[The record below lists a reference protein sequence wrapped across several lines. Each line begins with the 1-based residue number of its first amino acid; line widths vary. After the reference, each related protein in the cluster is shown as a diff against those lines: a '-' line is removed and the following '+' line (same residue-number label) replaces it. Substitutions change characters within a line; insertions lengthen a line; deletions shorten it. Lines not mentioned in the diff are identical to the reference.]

1 MKKLLSLLLLLALG
15 CGTVSAHDF
24 KIEKG
29 QFVLDGKPITLVCGE
44 MHYPR
49 IPQEYWRDRLL
60 RAKAM
65 GLNCIS
71 TYVFWNI
78 HERQPGK
85 FDLPAKPTW
94 PSLYAQRRNLA
105 SMWCSVPAPMYV
117 PNGTSAVSPIGCRTT
132 ST

>member
-1 MKKLLSLLLLLALG
+1 MKKLLFLLLLLALG

-71 TYVFWNI
+71 TYVFTFTPGYPVMFLGVFFFLLLAG
-78 HERQPGK
+78 PGK
-85 FDLPAKPTW
+85 ISVDYLIAVNIE
-94 PSLYAQRRNLA
+94 RNREEDEVLDN
-105 SMWCSVPAPMYV
+105 V
-117 PNGTSAVSPIGCRTT
+117 
-132 ST
+132 